1 MVNLPAWN
9 LLNHEYRNC
18 LVKEDGMTKR
28 LVIIMGALAFLLLA
42 GTVVSD
48 TSWLTNLQSAAMVLG
63 GTLLSAVLAYSPK
76 TLIDLTKSFKQ
87 IYQQEEADHDELV
100 KLIAKLA
107 YIARLH
113 GMRALEEAASKSD
126 NRFLKRGIELVADG
140 YDRYEIRNIMEN
152 EYEIYFSRKEAQS
165 NLLNTMAKLA
175 PVFGFVG
182 TIIGLINVL
191 SHLGHPQAIGQGMA
205 LALLTTFYG
214 LLFANVVFL
223 PMARKYMDHL
233 KAESTILN
241 MILEGIVDISDDKN
255 SRAITHRLNSY
266 LAMYNGTEQTDV
278 PLPDGGRVLRM
289 PVNPFKQG
297 KRSA

>member
-1 MVNLPAWN
+1 
-9 LLNHEYRNC
+9 
-18 LVKEDGMTKR
+18 MTKQ
-28 LVIIMGALAFLLLA
+28 LVIILGVLIFLLLA

-48 TSWLTNLQSAAMVLG
+48 TSWLTNLQSAAVVLA
-63 GTLLSAVLAYSPK
+63 GTLISAMLAYSPK
-76 TLIDLTKSFKQ
+76 TMIDLVKNFRQ
-87 IYQQEEADHDELV
+87 IFHHREADHDALV

-126 NRFLKRGIELVADG
+126 NRFLRRGIELVADG

-152 EYEIYFSRKEAQS
+152 EYELYFSRKEAQS
-165 NLLNTMAKLA
+165 NFLSSMGKLA

-191 SHLGHPQAIGQGMA
+191 SNLSHPDEIGRGMA

-214 LLFANVVFL
+214 LLFANIIFL
-223 PMARKYMDHL
+223 PMARKYLDQL
-233 KAESTILN
+233 KSERTILN
-241 MILEGIVDISDDKN
+241 MILEGIIDISDDKN

-266 LAMYNGTEQTDV
+266 LAMYKGTDQYETQTADS
-278 PLPDGGRVLRM
+278 GRVVQM
-289 PVNPFKQG
+289 PVNHLKEG
-297 KRSA
+297 NRGA